1 MMNVSL
7 SELNESGKNL
17 QKRKML
23 SDFNLYYVYWCITE
37 LFQQKWK
44 CSNWHYSNVAYNV
57 AFYFLCEDVKI
68 LSAAEKVASLLPNPE
83 APLGG
88 TDRPP
93 SFFCFVLFFKFFI
106 VLYEH
111 NNFCNTIQVFN
122 TTCATMLYFNV
133 FFLCYCWS
141 TQLCCSKLSE
151 NLRNLTGGQEIEK
164 ISKKKHIK
172 LAAVQDI

>member
-1 MMNVSL
+1 MFTGASL
-7 SELNESGKNL
+7 NCSSRNESAATGITQMWHIMWHFIFYVKMWRYSVL
-17 QKRKML
+17 QKKLPAFCRTRRHHL
-23 SDFNLYYVYWCITE
+23 AE
-37 LFQQKWK
+37 LT
-44 CSNWHYSNVAYNV
+44 
-57 AFYFLCEDVKI
+57 D
-68 LSAAEKVASLLPNPE
+68 LL
-83 APLGG
+83 
-88 TDRPP
+88 
-93 SFFCFVLFFKFFI
+93 FFCFVLFFKFFI